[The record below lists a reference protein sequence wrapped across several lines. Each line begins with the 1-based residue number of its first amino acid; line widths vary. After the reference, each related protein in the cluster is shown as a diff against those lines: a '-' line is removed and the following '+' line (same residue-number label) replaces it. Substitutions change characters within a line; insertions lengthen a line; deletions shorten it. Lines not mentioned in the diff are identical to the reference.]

1 MEKMDNTVDSILGM
15 MEGIVDSA
23 KIFPMTHGKVLID
36 QEQFLDMLAD
46 LRSQLP
52 RELEDARRIVAD
64 RSNILE
70 TAKKEAEMTTRVA
83 EERARKLVDHD
94 EIVKQAQMKA
104 NEIMSTA
111 QLQSRE
117 LKKAAM
123 EYADSMLAQVDEQL
137 NKSLIEVRQR
147 RQSFRRAACLLLCLL
162 FPCFPSPG
170 LPRCSICF

>member
-1 MEKMDNTVDSILGM
+1 MEKMDNTVDSIMGM

-147 RQSFRRAACLLLCLL
+147 RQSFRSR
-162 FPCFPSPG
+162 
-170 LPRCSICF
+170 

>member
-83 EERARKLVDHD
+83 EERARKMVDHD

-147 RQSFRRAACLLLCLL
+147 RQSFRSR
-162 FPCFPSPG
+162 
-170 LPRCSICF
+170 

>member
-1 MEKMDNTVDSILGM
+1 MEKMDNSVDSILRM
-15 MEGIVDSA
+15 MEDIVDTA
-23 KIFPMTHGKVLID
+23 KIVPMTHGRVLVE

-64 RSNILE
+64 RANILE
-70 TAKKEAEMTTRVA
+70 TAKKEAENTTRVA

-123 EYADSMLAQVDEQL
+123 EYADSVLAQVDEQL

-147 RQSFRRAACLLLCLL
+147 RQSFRNR
-162 FPCFPSPG
+162 
-170 LPRCSICF
+170 

>member
-1 MEKMDNTVDSILGM
+1 MEKMDNTVDSILNM
-15 MEGIVDSA
+15 MEELLETGWKVPLSG
-23 KIFPMTHGKVLID
+23 GKVSVE
-36 QEQFLDMLAD
+36 QERFFDMIAD

-52 RELEDARRIVAD
+52 REIEDARRIVAD

-123 EYADSMLAQVDEQL
+123 EYADSVLAQVDEQL
-137 NKSLIEVRQR
+137 NKSLVEVRQR
-147 RQSFRRAACLLLCLL
+147 RQGFRGR
-162 FPCFPSPG
+162 
-170 LPRCSICF
+170 

>member
-1 MEKMDNTVDSILGM
+1 MDNTVDSILWM

-147 RQSFRRAACLLLCLL
+147 RQSFRSR
-162 FPCFPSPG
+162 
-170 LPRCSICF
+170 